1 MELASEVQET
11 ELYDIEL
18 PENERTIQGARG
30 FSARFDEG
38 GLKKYFFTFLHLN
51 KFYKIEISRLF
62 NFICY
67 KCE

>member
-18 PENERTIQGARG
+18 PENERTMQGVRG

-38 GLKKYFFTFLHLN
+38 GLKSHFFYVSALKQIL
-51 KFYKIEISRLF
+51 
-62 NFICY
+62 
-67 KCE
+67 